1 MNAVARNKKI
11 VGNSPTPV
19 KSNLTSTSV
28 PKTSGLANFVFMKFC
43 SPAKVYLMIALLTLL
58 YFVSVEQGLIWLV
71 IKAILFIGW
80 AFLLNKL
87 CTSDNK
93 AIAWLLAIV
102 PQFIY
107 LLTSVRSFS
116 SSSTAPAPIAM
127 PTTI

>member
-1 MNAVARNKKI
+1 MNTAVGNKKI
-11 VGNSPTPV
+11 VGNTPLRTNI
-19 KSNLTSTSV
+19 SSTSA
-28 PKTSGLANFVFMKFC
+28 PKTSGWGNFVFMKFC
-43 SPAKVYLMIALLTLL
+43 SPAKAYLLIAFLTLL
-58 YFVSVEQGLIWLV
+58 YFVSVEQGMIWLV

-87 CTSDNK
+87 CSSGNK

-107 LLTSVRSFS
+107 LLVSVRPFS

-127 PTTI
+127 PMA

>member
-1 MNAVARNKKI
+1 MNAAVGNKK
-11 VGNSPTPV
+11 VFGNTPA
-19 KSNLTSTSV
+19 KTNTSSTSA
-28 PKTSGLANFVFMKFC
+28 PKTSAFANFLFMKFC
-43 SPAKVYLMIALLTLL
+43 PPAKAYLVIALFSLL
-58 YFVSVEQGLIWLV
+58 YFVSVEQALVWIV
-71 IKAILFIGW
+71 IKAIIFIGW

-87 CTSDNK
+87 CSSGHK

-107 LLTSVRSFS
+107 LLTSVKSFS

>member
-1 MNAVARNKKI
+1 MNAVLGNKKI
-11 VGNSPTPV
+11 FGNTPL
-19 KSNLTSTSV
+19 KTNISSISV
-28 PKTSGLANFVFMKFC
+28 PKTSGLTNFVFMKFC
-43 SPAKVYLMIALLTLL
+43 SPAKVYLVLALFTLL

-71 IKAILFIGW
+71 IKAIIFIAW

-87 CTSDNK
+87 CTSGNK

-107 LLTSVRSFS
+107 LLTSVKAF

-127 PTTI
+127 PTV